1 MDESK
6 GVKEVDFKE
15 TVEMLN
21 SGNHKFV
28 WLGREPLDY
37 IMGLLEIGQGKSE
50 QVGPQ
55 DIMSIDKFKALEFK
69 NCIFVCYH
77 GNTSRVVAKML
88 KQRFNVE
95 SYSMKGGVTSVV
107 GEIF

>member
-1 MDESK
+1 MDEK
-6 GVKEVDFKE
+6 NGVKEVGFKE
-15 TVEMLN
+15 TVEMMN
-21 SGNHKFV
+21 AGHRFV

-37 IMGLLEIGQGKSE
+37 IVGLLEIDGGKAD
-50 QVGPQ
+50 QVGPH
-55 DIMSIDKFKALEFK
+55 DIMAIDKFKALEFK
-69 NCIFVCYH
+69 DCVFVCYH